1 MFGLEIN
8 QLADLLKKSDPNQGD
23 SDSDEEQVI
32 IASMLFFSCKL
43 LNILAEEKSYGTFNS
58 RKCCF
63 TSSKH

>member
-32 IASMLFFSCKL
+32 IASMLFFHV
-43 LNILAEEKSYGTFNS
+43 NY
-58 RKCCF
+58 
-63 TSSKH
+63 